1 MFKPPVRSRDRSLP
15 CAALLLGSALTIAG
29 CAAFPKPVRQA
40 ALRTPQSF
48 ATAESF
54 TAPQADWPADRW
66 WRRYGDPQLDALI
79 EEALRDAPDMAAAAA
94 RLRAA
99 EASAQVA
106 RAPLLPKLDGSGR
119 ATVDKQSYND
129 LMPAFATPRGW
140 QDSGR
145 LALDFGWEL
154 DFWGRNRAALAAAI
168 SEREASRADLAAARL
183 TLAAAIGSAYAE
195 LARLHAAH
203 DAAEK
208 SVAVRTQTAALFVD
222 RFTHGLETR
231 GGVREADA
239 RRAASEANLLALEE
253 QMGLTRQSLAAL
265 LGAGPDRALTIAR
278 PGVALDHGFG
288 LPAALAADLIGRRPD
303 VVAARL
309 QAEAAA
315 GRVAE
320 RRAAFYPNVN
330 LSALIGVQSLGLD
343 VLADSGSVFGS
354 VGPAVSLPIFTGGRL
369 RGELKGAEARYA
381 EAVARYDGA
390 LTQALKDVADAV
402 LSQRALAGQ
411 LQKAAEAVD
420 AAAEAHRVAS
430 DRYRGGLA
438 SYLEVLSAEDA
449 LLENVRA
456 LTDLRS
462 RAFALDVALMRA
474 LGGGYET
481 PKA

>member
-1 MFKPPVRSRDRSLP
+1 
-15 CAALLLGSALTIAG
+15 
-29 CAAFPKPVRQA
+29 
-40 ALRTPQSF
+40 
-48 ATAESF
+48 
-54 TAPQADWPADRW
+54 
-66 WRRYGDPQLDALI
+66 
-79 EEALRDAPDMAAAAA
+79 
-94 RLRAA
+94 
-99 EASAQVA
+99 
-106 RAPLLPKLDGSGR
+106 
-119 ATVDKQSYND
+119 
-129 LMPAFATPRGW
+129 
-140 QDSGR
+140 
-145 LALDFGWEL
+145 
-154 DFWGRNRAALAAAI
+154 
-168 SEREASRADLAAARL
+168 
-183 TLAAAIGSAYAE
+183 
-195 LARLHAAH
+195 
-203 DAAEK
+203 
-208 SVAVRTQTAALFVD
+208 VRTQTAAVFVD

-231 GGVREADA
+231 GGVREAAA

-265 LGAGPDRALTIAR
+265 LGAGPDRGLTIAR

-288 LPAALAADLIGRRPD
+288 LPAALAAAGIGRRPD

-381 EAVARYDGA
+381 EAVARYDGS